1 MNSIQLVDLSTQYKR
16 IENEVNDAILQV
28 VKSGNFIGGPEV
40 KTFADNLTKK
50 VGAKHVIPCANGTDA
65 LQIALMACDLQPG
78 DEVITPSYT
87 YIATAE
93 VIALLN
99 LKPVFIEVNEN
110 NFTLDVDQLE
120 KVITPKTKA
129 IIPVHLYGQCA
140 NMERVLDFAKKHNL
154 FVIEDTAQAI
164 NTTYTFSDG
173 TTKTAGTMG
182 TIGTTS
188 FFPSKNLGAFGDAGA
203 IFTNDDELAT
213 KIKMVANHG
222 QKIKYHHE
230 LIGCNS
236 RLDTIQ
242 AAVLDV
248 KLKYLDEYIKSRQDA
263 ADFYNSH
270 LNAISEL
277 QTPFVE
283 SYSNHTYHQYT
294 MVLKTPELRD
304 GLMEFLK
311 LNGVPCN
318 IYYPIPIHKQKGF
331 QKFEVNTDLSKTE
344 DLCSRVLSLPMHT
357 ELAKDQLEYIVN
369 KVKEFF
375 KK

>member
-40 KTFADNLTKK
+40 KTFADNLARK
-50 VGAKHVIPCANGTDA
+50 VGVKHVIPCANGTDA

-120 KVITPKTKA
+120 NVITSKTKA

-140 NMERVLDFAKKHNL
+140 NMERVLEFAKKHNL

-173 TTKTAGTMG
+173 TTKTAGTIG

-203 IFTNDDELAT
+203 IFTNDDELAV

-270 LNAISEL
+270 LNTISEL

-357 ELAKDQLEYIVN
+357 ELAEDQLEYIVN

-375 KK
+375 

>member
-40 KTFADNLTKK
+40 KTFADNLARK
-50 VGAKHVIPCANGTDA
+50 VGVKHVIPCANGTDA

-99 LKPVFIEVNEN
+99 LKPVFIEVNGN

-120 KVITPKTKA
+120 NVITSKTKA

-140 NMERVLDFAKKHNL
+140 NMERVLEFAKKHNL

-173 TTKTAGTMG
+173 TTKTAGTIG

-203 IFTNDDELAT
+203 IFTNDDELAV

-270 LNAISEL
+270 LNTISEL

-357 ELAKDQLEYIVN
+357 ELAEDQLEYIVN

-375 KK
+375 